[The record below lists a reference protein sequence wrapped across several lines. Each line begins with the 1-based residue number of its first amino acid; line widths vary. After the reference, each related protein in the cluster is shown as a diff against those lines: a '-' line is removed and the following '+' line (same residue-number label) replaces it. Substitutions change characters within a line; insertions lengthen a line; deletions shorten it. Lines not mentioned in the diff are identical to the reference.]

1 MRRGQGEDGK
11 GGGRDRGR
19 REKGEEGTGGGG
31 KRVRRG

>member
-1 MRRGQGEDGK
+1 VRRGQGEDGK